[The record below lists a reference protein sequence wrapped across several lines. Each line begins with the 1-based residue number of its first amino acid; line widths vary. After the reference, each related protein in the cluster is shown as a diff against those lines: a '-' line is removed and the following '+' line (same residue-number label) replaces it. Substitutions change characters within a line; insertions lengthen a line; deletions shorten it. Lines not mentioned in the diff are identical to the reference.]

1 MTSQHNKPLLTA
13 SEFVKSLT
21 RSNLEVSLL
30 MIGTL
35 AVMELLSKILWS
47 DTQML
52 LLYEL
57 YFLGW
62 RKSFAIII
70 AISLSCFC
78 LYQWPCQTGLWSEC
92 STFFFF
98 FNNLIPLNLSDN
110 PIRLPAKTWSSFC
123 IHISYYHFLFCFLRY
138 NLHYVVYA
146 EIGTVC
152 TLITFM
158 IHFSVDETLPAR
170 GQCLT
175 LARNQRSQHQPHIP
189 QSDSPASPPQHGSL
203 PSLFLLLH
211 SAVTL
216 QKASLWVFP
225 VVFW

>member
-1 MTSQHNKPLLTA
+1 MKWHSNVTVIWIIFSWVEKKPCHYY
-13 SEFVKSLT
+13 SHVFVLFFACIDGHAKQGF
-21 RSNLEVSLL
+21 EVN
-30 MIGTL
+30 
-35 AVMELLSKILWS
+35 AVH
-47 DTQML
+47 
-52 LLYEL
+52 
-57 YFLGW
+57 
-62 RKSFAIII
+62 
-70 AISLSCFC
+70 
-78 LYQWPCQTGLWSEC
+78 
-92 STFFFF
+92 FF
-98 FNNLIPLNLSDN
+98 FNNLIPLILSDN

-189 QSDSPASPPQHGSL
+189 QSDSTASPPQHGSL